1 MKKRIFSLLLVCS
14 LALTLLPTA
23 FAAGPAY
30 TDYDGDPIPSGYTT
44 SDGTAISVRRLD
56 RSLIWR
62 QLYEGGYLSFIRRDK
77 ATGQDISYGLY
88 DLKNDTIYFESPN
101 QDFKGDTVLWESRDW
116 CDGREQFE
124 GIDPYTGQ
132 TGYGFLDMKGNVI
145 VPPKYIQVEDY
156 QDGMAEVCVY
166 DSTHSVRIGY
176 VDLNGNEVIPAV
188 YASPTSTSAE
198 GFNDGYVWVKGSP
211 TNAFHYML
219 LDKAGDT
226 VLELPG
232 YEVEWTSSYGISKVT
247 QDTKCF
253 QPVTRFSNGYAVLEF
268 VGFQYTEP
276 DNIGYMPVTAK
287 EDLGLTDYML
297 IDLQGDLTPFDKDF
311 FYSGDGTYWNQWDNY
326 MKRGFV
332 LSYRSGRYG
341 VLDQN
346 GAVSI
351 PYLYGEMQR
360 DPFLNGVA
368 MVQRD
373 SGEPG
378 SIIDLKG
385 NTIIPEGEWQSLSA
399 FVDGYA
405 LATQT
410 GKSDEGYYTIDT
422 YLLTIEGAG
431 SSAPADPAP
440 AQPAADQPSSWA
452 AGQVDEAVSAGIV
465 PENLRSAYT
474 QSITRA
480 EFCALATRLYETVK
494 GTAIA
499 ERVTFTDTADE
510 NVEKMAALGVVT
522 GTGDGAF
529 DPGGLLTREQAAT
542 MLARLSDAVGAPL
555 PAGSPTFPDA
565 ASISSWAS
573 EAVGRVQAGG
583 VMSGTDTGTF
593 DPAGPYTREQS
604 ILTMLRLYHTI

>member
-1 MKKRIFSLLLVCS
+1 M
-14 LALTLLPTA
+14 
-23 FAAGPAY
+23 
-30 TDYDGDPIPSGYTT
+30 
-44 SDGTAISVRRLD
+44 
-56 RSLIWR
+56 
-62 QLYEGGYLSFIRRDK
+62 
-77 ATGQDISYGLY
+77 
-88 DLKNDTIYFESPN
+88 
-101 QDFKGDTVLWESRDW
+101 
-116 CDGREQFE
+116 
-124 GIDPYTGQ
+124 
-132 TGYGFLDMKGNVI
+132 
-145 VPPKYIQVEDY
+145 
-156 QDGMAEVCVY
+156 
-166 DSTHSVRIGY
+166 
-176 VDLNGNEVIPAV
+176 
-188 YASPTSTSAE
+188 
-198 GFNDGYVWVKGSP
+198 
-211 TNAFHYML
+211 
-219 LDKAGDT
+219 
-226 VLELPG
+226 
-232 YEVEWTSSYGISKVT
+232 T

-268 VGFQYTEP
+268 VGFQYTES
-276 DNIGYMPVTAK
+276 DNIGYFPVTAK

-465 PENLRSAYT
+465 PESLRSAYT

-494 GTAIA
+494 GAAIA

-583 VMSGTDTGTF
+583 VMSGTGTGTF

>member
-1 MKKRIFSLLLVCS
+1 M
-14 LALTLLPTA
+14 
-23 FAAGPAY
+23 
-30 TDYDGDPIPSGYTT
+30 
-44 SDGTAISVRRLD
+44 
-56 RSLIWR
+56 
-62 QLYEGGYLSFIRRDK
+62 
-77 ATGQDISYGLY
+77 
-88 DLKNDTIYFESPN
+88 
-101 QDFKGDTVLWESRDW
+101 
-116 CDGREQFE
+116 
-124 GIDPYTGQ
+124 
-132 TGYGFLDMKGNVI
+132 
-145 VPPKYIQVEDY
+145 
-156 QDGMAEVCVY
+156 
-166 DSTHSVRIGY
+166 
-176 VDLNGNEVIPAV
+176 
-188 YASPTSTSAE
+188 
-198 GFNDGYVWVKGSP
+198 
-211 TNAFHYML
+211 
-219 LDKAGDT
+219 
-226 VLELPG
+226 
-232 YEVEWTSSYGISKVT
+232 EWTSSYGISKVT

-276 DNIGYMPVTAK
+276 DNIGYFPVTAK

-297 IDLQGDLTPFDKDF
+297 IDLQGNLTPFDKDF

-465 PENLRSAYT
+465 PESLRSAYT

-555 PAGSPTFPDA
+555 PAGSPSFPDA

-583 VMSGTDTGTF
+583 IMSGTDTGAF

-604 ILTMLRLYHTI
+604 ILTMLRLYHTV

>member
-1 MKKRIFSLLLVCS
+1 
-14 LALTLLPTA
+14 
-23 FAAGPAY
+23 
-30 TDYDGDPIPSGYTT
+30 
-44 SDGTAISVRRLD
+44 
-56 RSLIWR
+56 
-62 QLYEGGYLSFIRRDK
+62 
-77 ATGQDISYGLY
+77 
-88 DLKNDTIYFESPN
+88 
-101 QDFKGDTVLWESRDW
+101 
-116 CDGREQFE
+116 
-124 GIDPYTGQ
+124 
-132 TGYGFLDMKGNVI
+132 MKGNVI

-253 QPVTRFSNGYAVLEF
+253 QPVTCFSNGYAVLEF
-268 VGFQYTEP
+268 VGFQYTES
-276 DNIGYMPVTAK
+276 DNIGYFPVTAK

-332 LSYRSGRYG
+332 LSYSSGRYG

-431 SSAPADPAP
+431 SSAPADRPP
-440 AQPAADQPSSWA
+440 PQPAADHPSSWA

-499 ERVTFTDTADE
+499 ERVTFTDTTDE

-522 GTGDGAF
+522 GTGDGRLRPRRPP
-529 DPGGLLTREQAAT
+529 DPGAGRHHARPPLRRGGRPSPRRVPHLLRRGLHLLLGLRGRGPGPGRRRHERHRHRDLRPHGALHQRAEHPHHAPPLPHRLTHT
-542 MLARLSDAVGAPL
+542 ARK
-555 PAGSPTFPDA
+555 PAGSLPPAFRLIRSCGPA
-565 ASISSWAS
+565 L
-573 EAVGRVQAGG
+573 RV
-583 VMSGTDTGTF
+583 
-593 DPAGPYTREQS
+593 
-604 ILTMLRLYHTI
+604 L